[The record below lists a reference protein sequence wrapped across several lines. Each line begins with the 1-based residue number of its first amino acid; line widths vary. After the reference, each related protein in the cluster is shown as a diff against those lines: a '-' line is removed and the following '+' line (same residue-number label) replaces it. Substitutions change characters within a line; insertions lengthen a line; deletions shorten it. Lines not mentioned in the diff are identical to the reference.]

1 MTVTRTK
8 TGSGTPEH
16 MNSINKTPSILRRD
30 VFVCLFLI
38 MTTLAVFWQV
48 HDHGFIYLD
57 DPGYVTENPRVQEG
71 LSRKNIVWAF
81 ATPHMGLWIP
91 LTWLS
96 FMLNFELYGLN
107 PGGYH
112 LTNLFLHIANTLLLF
127 LVLKRITQRLWRSA
141 FVAALFA
148 LHPLRVESVV
158 WVAERKDVL
167 STLFW
172 MLTMLAYVE
181 YSARP
186 RPYRYLLALLA
197 LACGLMA
204 KPMLVTLPFVLLLLD
219 YWPLGRLQPRLTA
232 GEIEAQSRDRG
243 SLIFT
248 LIWEKLPFF
257 ALAGACAVITYLAH
271 QSAGYIKT
279 SDVLP
284 FGVRLAN
291 AVVAYVAY
299 IWKMI
304 WPQKLAVFYPPS
316 VESLLTWQTAGA
328 GLLLL
333 LITITFTRAGRH
345 RPYLVFGWLWYLATL
360 VPVIG
365 LVQAGSQAMADRFT
379 YVPLIGLFIIIAW
392 GVPDLLHGWRRRR
405 VFLGAA
411 ASILVLVLM
420 FCTWGQV
427 QHWRNNITLFEHA
440 LNVTDDNFLAHNNL
454 GESLAQQGKMGR
466 AIIHFSE
473 ALRIRPDLAGVQNNM
488 GNALVSQGRFEEAI
502 VHYAKALRIQPNYAA
517 AHNNLAIALASLGRF
532 NEATVHYYKVLK
544 LKPKSAETHNNL
556 GVALV
561 QLGKVQAAIGH
572 YTKALEIEPRYAE
585 SHNNL
590 GNVLADLGML
600 KEAAVQ
606 FTKALEVKPTYWKA
620 HNNLGVALARQGKLE
635 EAIDHF
641 EEALRLKPDFE
652 QARNNL
658 NMALQE
664 ADRSGGA
671 PATYQQRRKLGKTQN
686 SQPKR

>member
-1 MTVTRTK
+1 MRHTLF
-8 TGSGTPEH
+8 
-16 MNSINKTPSILRRD
+16 IIL
-30 VFVCLFLI
+30 LLI
-38 MTTLAVFWQV
+38 FATLAVFWQV
-48 HDHGFIYLD
+48 HDYDYIYLD

-81 ATPHMGLWIP
+81 ATSHMGFWIP

-96 FMLNFELYGLN
+96 FMLDFELYGLN

-127 LVLKRITQRLWRSA
+127 LVLKRITQCPWRSG

-172 MLTMLAYVE
+172 MLTMLAYVR
-181 YSARP
+181 YSERS
-186 RPYRYLLALLA
+186 RPYQYLLALLA
-197 LACGLMA
+197 FTLGLMA

-219 YWPLGRLQPRLTA
+219 YWPLGRLQLRLTA
-232 GEIEAQSRDRG
+232 GEIDSQSRDSG

-257 ALAGACAVITYLAH
+257 ALAGACSVITYLAH
-271 QSAGYIKT
+271 QSAGYIQT
-279 SDVLP
+279 SDVLS

-304 WPQKLAVFYPPS
+304 WPQNLAIFYPPS
-316 VESLLTWQTAGA
+316 IESLLTWQTAGA

-333 LITITFTRAGRH
+333 LITITFMRAGRH
-345 RPYLVFGWLWYLATL
+345 RPYLVVGWLWYLGTL

-392 GVPDLLHGWRRRR
+392 GVPDLLHGWRHQR
-405 VFLGAA
+405 VFLGVA

-440 LNVTDDNFLAHNNL
+440 LCVTDNNFLAHNNL
-454 GESLAQQGKMGR
+454 GEKLAQQGKMGR
-466 AIIHFSE
+466 ATFHFSE

-488 GNALVSQGRFEEAI
+488 GNALVSQRRFDEAI
-502 VHYAKALRIQPNYAA
+502 VHYSEALRIQPNYAD
-517 AHNNLAIALASLGRF
+517 AHNNLAIALASLGRL
-532 NEATVHYYKVLK
+532 NEATLHYYEVLK
-544 LKPKSAETHNNL
+544 LKPNSAETHNNL

-561 QLGKVQAAIGH
+561 KLGKDQAAIGH

-585 SHNNL
+585 ARNNL
-590 GNVLADLGML
+590 GNVLTDRGML

-620 HNNLGVALARQGKLE
+620 HNNLGVALARQGKLK

-641 EEALRLKPDFE
+641 EEALRLKPDFG

-658 NMALQE
+658 NVALQE
-664 ADRSGGA
+664 VSRGAEA
-671 PATYQQRRKLGKTQN
+671 PAPYQQRTNLGKTQN

>member
-1 MTVTRTK
+1 
-8 TGSGTPEH
+8 
-16 MNSINKTPSILRRD
+16 MNSIKKNPSLLRRD
-30 VFVCLFLI
+30 VFICLFLI

-81 ATPHMGLWIP
+81 TTPHMGLWIP

-96 FMLNFELYGLN
+96 FMLDFELYGLN

-112 LTNLFLHIANTLLLF
+112 LTNLFLHIVNTLLLF
-127 LVLKRITQRLWRSA
+127 LVLKRITQCPWRSG

-172 MLTMLAYVE
+172 MLTMLAYVQ
-181 YSARP
+181 YSERS
-186 RPYRYLLALLA
+186 RPYQYLLAVLA
-197 LACGLMA
+197 LAFGLMA

-219 YWPLGRLQPRLTA
+219 YWPLDRLQPRLTA
-232 GEIEAQSRDRG
+232 GEIDAQSRDSG

-304 WPQKLAVFYPPS
+304 WPLNLAVFYPLS

-333 LITITFTRAGRH
+333 LITITVMRAGRH
-345 RPYLVFGWLWYLATL
+345 RPYLVVGWLWYLGTL

-392 GVPDLLHGWRRRR
+392 GVPDLLHGWRHRRI
-405 VFLGAA
+405 FLGAA

-420 FCTWGQV
+420 FCTWGQA

-454 GESLAQQGKMGR
+454 GERLAQQGKMGR

-488 GNALVSQGRFEEAI
+488 GNALVSQGRFDEAI
-502 VHYAKALRIQPNYAA
+502 VYYTKALRIQPNYADV
-517 AHNNLAIALASLGRF
+517 HNNLAIALASLGRF

-561 QLGKVQAAIGH
+561 KLGKVQAAIGH

-585 SHNNL
+585 ARNNL
-590 GNVLADLGML
+590 GNVLADRGML
-600 KEAAVQ
+600 EEAAVQ

-620 HNNLGVALARQGKLE
+620 HNNLGVTLARQGKLE
-635 EAIDHF
+635 EAIGHF

-658 NMALQE
+658 NIALQE
-664 ADRSGGA
+664 AGRSGGA
-671 PATYQQRRKLGKTQN
+671 PATY
-686 SQPKR
+686 

>member
-1 MTVTRTK
+1 MRHT
-8 TGSGTPEH
+8 
-16 MNSINKTPSILRRD
+16 
-30 VFVCLFLI
+30 LFISLLLI
-38 MTTLAVFWQV
+38 FATLAVFWQV
-48 HDHGFIYLD
+48 QDYDYIYLD

-81 ATPHMGLWIP
+81 ATSHMGFWIP

-96 FMLNFELYGLN
+96 FMLDFELYGLN

-127 LVLKRITQRLWRSA
+127 LVLKRITQCPWRSG

-172 MLTMLAYVE
+172 MLTMLAYVQ
-181 YSARP
+181 YSERS
-186 RPYRYLLALLA
+186 RPYQYLLALLA
-197 LACGLMA
+197 LALGLMA

-232 GEIEAQSRDRG
+232 GEIEAQSRDSD

-271 QSAGYIKT
+271 QSAGYIQT

-304 WPQKLAVFYPPS
+304 WPQNLAVFYPPA

-333 LITITFTRAGRH
+333 LITITVMRAGRH
-345 RPYLVFGWLWYLATL
+345 RPYLVVGWLWYLGTL

-392 GVPDLLHGWRRRR
+392 GVPDLLHGWRHRR

-420 FCTWGQV
+420 FCTWGQI

-454 GESLAQQGKMGR
+454 GERLAQQGKMGT

-488 GNALVSQGRFEEAI
+488 GNALVSQRRFDEAI
-502 VHYAKALRIQPNYAA
+502 VHYVKALRIQPNYAD
-517 AHNNLAIALASLGRF
+517 AHNNLAIALASLGRL
-532 NEATVHYYKVLK
+532 NEATVHYYEVLK

-556 GVALV
+556 GVALAR
-561 QLGKVQAAIGH
+561 QGKLEEAIGH
-572 YTKALEIEPRYAE
+572 YGRALELEPEYTEA
-585 SHNNL
+585 HNNMGNALAEL
-590 GNVLADLGML
+590 GNLH
-600 KEAAVQ
+600 AAVAS
-606 FTKALEVKPTYWKA
+606 FSEALKIKPTYWKA

-635 EAIDHF
+635 EAIGHF

-652 QARNNL
+652 QAHNNL
-658 NMALQE
+658 NIALQE
-664 ADRSGGA
+664 AGRSGGT
-671 PATYQQRRKLGKTQN
+671 PARYQQPTKLGKTQN